1 MASPAWLAVTEQV
14 PLATKVRVEPSSVQI
29 AGVVL
34 AKLTLRLLLAVALK
48 DKVPDASEME
58 AGGVKVIV

>member
-1 MASPAWLAVTEQV
+1 M
-14 PLATKVRVEPSSVQI
+14 QI